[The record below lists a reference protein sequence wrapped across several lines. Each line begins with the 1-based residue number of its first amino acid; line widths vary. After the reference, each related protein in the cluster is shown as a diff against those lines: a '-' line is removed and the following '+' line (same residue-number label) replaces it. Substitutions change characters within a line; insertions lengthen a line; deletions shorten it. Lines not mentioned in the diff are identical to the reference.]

1 MIDSVLP
8 ENLTF
13 IPQIHHP
20 PFCRYIPSWHLY
32 SMAKALWASQ
42 KKDEVDG
49 SSVMAQDSLTSS
61 ILKTL
66 VVGIRPW
73 TSPFSLG

>member
-20 PFCRYIPSWHLY
+20 PFCRYIPSRHLY

-42 KKDEVDG
+42 KDEVDG

-61 ILKTL
+61 IKTL
-66 VVGIRPW
+66 VVVIRHW